1 MRSSD
6 WSSDVC
12 SSDLFN
18 ALPAQTTDDY
28 NMKQYF
34 QVANQ
39 VQVSKGVFDF
49 SLPFNRGRNNVFG
62 MRSGYTCCLANM
74 HQGWTKFATHL
85 WTGVPGGGLAALA
98 YSPCT
103 VTARVGDNGTAVT
116 LHEIGRESCRERV

>member
-1 MRSSD
+1 MDALERMA
-6 WSSDVC
+6 
-12 SSDLFN
+12 FN

-49 SLPFNRGRNNVFG
+49 SLPFNRGMNNVFG

-74 HQGWTKFATHL
+74 HQGWTKRSEEHTSEL
-85 WTGVPGGGLAALA
+85 QSLMRKS
-98 YSPCT
+98 Y
-103 VTARVGDNGTAVT
+103 AVFC
-116 LHEIGRESCRERV
+116 LKKKIK